1 VTRGRD
7 VKVHFGELNK
17 LHQIMAGMGMI
28 VDDEDYAAIV
38 MGSLP
43 DSYRSIISALEAATG
58 YSSKVVTAQELIT
71 AVNVD
76 MSIDSSIIPSLPG
89 KAEMPHYTQ
98 ETALAKGEV
107 QRRIPSVITETKQA
121 TSNWTAGPKE
131 AEKKG
136 KDRQVKDGEM
146 VAKLLPILLPLPL
159 LCPLITTH
167 LLPPSKLGE
176 VAQS

>member
-1 VTRGRD
+1 
-7 VKVHFGELNK
+7 
-17 LHQIMAGMGMI
+17 
-28 VDDEDYAAIV
+28 
-38 MGSLP
+38 
-43 DSYRSIISALEAATG
+43 
-58 YSSKVVTAQELIT
+58 
-71 AVNVD
+71 
-76 MSIDSSIIPSLPG
+76 MSIDSSVIPSLPG

-98 ETALAKGEV
+98 EMALAKGEV
-107 QRRIPSVITETKQA
+107 QRRIPSVITETRQA

-131 AEKKG
+131 VEKKG

-176 VAQS
+176 AAQS